1 MAIFDLREDA
11 KVKTWRRTKYMVEAE
26 TIEEAIEKIQ
36 EGEVGPEYSEDIYEC
51 DEYMAPRENGGE
63 STIEIYNNRDGKLLY
78 SNEEL

>member
-36 EGEVGPEYSEDIYEC
+36 EGEVDPEYSEDIYEC
-51 DEYMAPRENGGE
+51 DEYMAPREKWWRV
-63 STIEIYNNRDGKLLY
+63 YYRDLYRDGKLLY